1 MDGFLEMHKNRDKKD
16 RNVAFNVS
24 GNQKQKKVIEHFERR
39 EEKMD
44 ELVLKYKNMQM
55 KSE

>member
-1 MDGFLEMHKNRDKKD
+1 MEGFKEMHKNRDKKD

-24 GNQKQKKVIEHFERR
+24 GNQKQKKVIEHFEKR